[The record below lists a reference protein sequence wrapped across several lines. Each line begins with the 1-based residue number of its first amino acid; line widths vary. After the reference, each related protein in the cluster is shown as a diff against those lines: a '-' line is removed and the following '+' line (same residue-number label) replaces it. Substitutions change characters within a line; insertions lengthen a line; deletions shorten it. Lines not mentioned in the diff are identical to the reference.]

1 MGSISHFLRCTCL
14 GLRLVLLSH
23 VHLQFSVSLVWATF
37 NFASLW
43 PPEVMCS
50 GLPWILPAPPFAFTL
65 SRLRQFLCFGP
76 GPPAFPPNFHPLSP
90 SRLPFPFWPGRS
102 AVLLPDFLHNFA
114 AWLALSSFCWLLLLA
129 APSFRTYFSPL
140 SSCLCYPMCYW
151 HCCWRHSV
159 NSLWPFQL
167 VIHLK
172 PHTMT
177 KCSICF
183 AHLRLLLHL
192 PSPNHI

>member
-1 MGSISHFLRCTCL
+1 MGSVLFCCRMFICSFRF
-14 GLRLVLLSH
+14 LLSGPPSTLPPCG
-23 VHLQFSVSLVWATF
+23 LQRSCAL
-37 NFASLW
+37 AS
-43 PPEVMCS
+43 
-50 GLPWILPAPPFAFTL
+50 PWILPAPPFAFTL

-76 GPPAFPPNFHPLSP
+76 GPPAFPPTFHPLSP